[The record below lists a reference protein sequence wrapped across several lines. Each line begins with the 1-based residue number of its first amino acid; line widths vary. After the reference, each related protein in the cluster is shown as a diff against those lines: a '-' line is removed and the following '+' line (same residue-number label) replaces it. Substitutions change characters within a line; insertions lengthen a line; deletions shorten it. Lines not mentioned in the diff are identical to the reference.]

1 MPSPAHAT
9 DTNCWKSGGAAS
21 AGGGFPSQVYL
32 LHWFWLCAF
41 PVRYGSLCSAR
52 PFHATSSVLHHHT
65 RKKEYLDVDDVLPM
79 VKESS
84 AAGQQHTALSPAL
97 QQQHSIAGLTEKD
110 QAFLG
115 QTPWENRSYR
125 MSKLIQSSFG
135 LPAPLAW
142 SLSTMGVLWGSGCSC
157 SSSLLFPHP
166 DTCPNH
172 SEY

>member
-1 MPSPAHAT
+1 MPLTRTAGRVEVLPLLVVDFQAKFICCTGSGSVLSLL
-9 DTNCWKSGGAAS
+9 DTGLS
-21 AGGGFPSQVYL
+21 AVEVPSM
-32 LHWFWLCAF
+32 
-41 PVRYGSLCSAR
+41 P
-52 PFHATSSVLHHHT
+52 PVLHHHT